1 MRNILILIMLV
12 AFAVPPRGEVYTPD
26 AETRI
31 EFIPDPVVI
40 DSVEEDL
47 CEKVVVNKKKR
58 FLNLFRRK

>member
-1 MRNILILIMLV
+1 MRNILILVMLV

-26 AETRI
+26 SETRI
-31 EFIPDPVVI
+31 EFTPDPVVI
-40 DSVEEDL
+40 DSVEEDP